1 MKKLSFYLKKI
12 SIYNL
17 KIFLK
22 RKQLDLIF
30 LFNPKVKIIY
40 KLEENCNIY
49 LNKDEI
55 SYLLYTKGEFE
66 NANRALF
73 KNLIIK
79 DMVFVDIGA
88 NFGIYSIIASKLIGE
103 KGKVYSFEPNKNE
116 VKKFNKNLKLNR
128 AYTNNINLIEK
139 AVGSYS
145 GKTSFFIPESYKGA
159 YGSIKKPNI
168 SENCLKVELP
178 ITSIDEFVKS
188 NDISKIDL
196 IKIDV
201 EGNELDVLKGAIKS
215 IHKFKPI
222 ILMEVSDRRTKVYG
236 YKAKELCNTLLN
248 LKYKLFLPIFSKN
261 KIKLKNF
268 EPKDFISYEDVLA
281 IPIELEN
288 TYQDFLIIKST
299 KEK

>member
-1 MKKLSFYLKKI
+1 MKKLSYYLKKI

-17 KIFLK
+17 RIFLK
-22 RKQLDLIF
+22 RKKLDLIF

-40 KLEENCNIY
+40 ELEKNCYIF

-66 NANRALF
+66 NTNRALF
-73 KNLIIK
+73 KTLITK
-79 DMVFVDIGA
+79 GMVFFDIGA
-88 NFGIYSIIASKLIGE
+88 NFGLYSIIASKLTGE
-103 KGKVYSFEPNKNE
+103 TGKIYSFEPNKNE

-128 AYTNNINLIEK
+128 TYTKNINLIEK

-145 GKTSFFIPESYKGA
+145 GKTFFFIPESYKGA

-168 SENCLKVELP
+168 SENCSKVELA
-178 ITSIDEFVKS
+178 ITSIDEFVES
-188 NDISKIDL
+188 NDITKIDL

-236 YKAKELCNTLLN
+236 YKAKELCDILLN
-248 LKYKLFLPIFSKN
+248 LKYKLFLPRFQKN

-268 EPKDFISYEDVLA
+268 EPKDFISYEDIFA
-281 IPIELEN
+281 IPIELEYL
-288 TYQDFLIIKST
+288 YQDFFIIKSA